1 MTTNKQNIYNI
12 IKSGYEKKEYLKIQ
26 EWKAIEPSVLS
37 KAIGTIFKP
46 VTWLIQSVVPEKA
59 MRSAIEGCNGASKF
73 LIDSDTFKKDCN
85 ISNIKE
91 MKNKTL
97 MECDNFADEIHN
109 WAIAYAT
116 TEGGLTGATGLAGM
130 AVDIPA
136 IITLAFRTINKI
148 GMCYGFESKTEEDN
162 QTVLS
167 ILSAAGANTIEEKQ
181 IALLTLKQLETI
193 ILKTT
198 WKKIA
203 QTATE
208 SKFSKEA
215 GVIAIKSLAKQ
226 LGVNLTKRKALQ
238 VIPFVGAAVGA
249 TVNATFIKDIG
260 WAARRVFQ
268 ERWIIEKHKED
279 LVYDNYINID

>member
-1 MTTNKQNIYNI
+1 MTTKQENIYNI

-26 EWKAIEPSVLS
+26 EWKALEPSVLS
-37 KAIGTIFKP
+37 KAIGTLFKP

-59 MRSAIEGCNGASKF
+59 MKSAIEGCNGASKF
-73 LIDSDTFKKDCN
+73 LIDNESFKKDCN
-85 ISNIKE
+85 ILDIKE
-91 MKNKTL
+91 MKKKTL
-97 MECDNFADEIHN
+97 AECDNFADEIHN

-116 TEGGLTGATGLAGM
+116 TEGGVTGATGLLGM

-162 QTVLS
+162 QTILS

-181 IALLTLKQLETI
+181 VALLTLKQLEII

-208 SKFSKEA
+208 SRFSKEA
-215 GVIAIKSLAKQ
+215 GVIALKSLAKQ

-238 VIPFVGAAVGA
+238 VVPLLGAAVGA
-249 TVNATFIKDIG
+249 SVNAAFIKDIG

-268 ERWIIEKHKED
+268 DRWITEKYKED
-279 LVYDNYINID
+279 LVYDDYINVD